1 MSRRNIRAI
10 FFDCDG
16 LLVNSELLYLR
27 ATQEVLREVGVELTE
42 SWFIRE
48 QMDKG
53 KSAIERARQAGVS
66 DDGIERLRRRR
77 NDLYSDMLRHE
88 VEPKDG
94 VRETLEKLRGKFVVG
109 VVTSSRK
116 DHLEIILGKTGL
128 RSFFDFL
135 LTADDVAKL
144 KPDPELYLKA
154 LELSQQSREHCIAL
168 EDSPH
173 GARAAK
179 AANLTCYAI
188 PSVFTKEL
196 DFSYAD
202 KVLPSM
208 RELPE
213 LLDL

>member
-1 MSRRNIRAI
+1 
-10 FFDCDG
+10 
-16 LLVNSELLYLR
+16 
-27 ATQEVLREVGVELTE
+27 
-42 SWFIRE
+42 
-48 QMDKG
+48 
-53 KSAIERARQAGVS
+53 
-66 DDGIERLRRRR
+66 
-77 NDLYSDMLRHE
+77 MLRHE

-94 VRETLEKLRGKFVVG
+94 VRETLERLRGKFVVG

-116 DHLEIILGKTGL
+116 DHLEMILGKTGL
-128 RSFFDFL
+128 RSFFDFF

-179 AANLTCYAI
+179 AADLTCYAI
-188 PSVFTKEL
+188 PSVFTKGL
-196 DFSYAD
+196 DFSYVD
-202 KVLPSM
+202 KVLTSM